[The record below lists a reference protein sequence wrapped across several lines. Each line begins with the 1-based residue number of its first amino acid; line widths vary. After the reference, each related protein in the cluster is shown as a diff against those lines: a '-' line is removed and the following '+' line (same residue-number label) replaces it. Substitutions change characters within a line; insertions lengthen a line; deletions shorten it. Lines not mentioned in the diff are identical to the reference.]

1 MYLLA
6 AATDME
12 LAPVK
17 KALSLCQGVDF
28 LKTGV
33 GPVNAAYSLAR
44 YLAENKGE
52 IDGVINFGVAGAYLD
67 SGLNLLDVCLAESEI
82 LADLGICIAEVVDP
96 FDEETLDIQTEFD
109 LSNPLFDRVRSFL
122 QEANISFRHGPFVT
136 VNCVSGTS
144 SRGNMLRVAHKAL
157 CENMEGAA
165 VARVCHGFGID
176 CLELRSVSNL
186 VEDRDPSAW
195 QLVEACEA
203 AGLHAAQI
211 VKYLL
216 KD

>member
-17 KALSLCQGVDF
+17 KALSRCQGVTF

-44 YLAENKGE
+44 NLAENKDG

-67 SGLNLLDVCLAESEI
+67 SGLNLLDICLAESEI
-82 LADLGICIAEVVDP
+82 LADLGICIAEFVDP
-96 FDEETLDIQTEFD
+96 FEAETLDIQREFD
-109 LSNPLFDRVRSFL
+109 LCNPLFDRVRSFL
-122 QEANISFRHGPFVT
+122 KFADIPFHHGPFVT
-136 VNCVSGTS
+136 VNCISGTS
-144 SRGNMLRVAHKAL
+144 SRGNMFWLTHKAL

-165 VARVCHGFGID
+165 VARVCHGFGVD
-176 CLELRSVSNL
+176 CLELRCVSNL

-195 QLVEACEA
+195 QLTEACEA
-203 AGLHAAQI
+203 ASRVVAQ
-211 VKYLL
+211 VAGYLL
-216 KD
+216 Q